1 LKVALTSTR
10 TTKSQTSIAKTRTG
24 RQWRRQRTV
33 RIVHAGL
40 GLVEEAEEDVVLVAA
55 DAVDADAADLADAVV
70 ADHVAEAI
78 VALAAAVVVVT
89 NL

>member
-1 LKVALTSTR
+1 M
-10 TTKSQTSIAKTRTG
+10 QTG
-24 RQWRRQRTV
+24 RQWPRQRTV

-40 GLVEEAEEDVVLVAA
+40 GLAVEAEEDVVLVA